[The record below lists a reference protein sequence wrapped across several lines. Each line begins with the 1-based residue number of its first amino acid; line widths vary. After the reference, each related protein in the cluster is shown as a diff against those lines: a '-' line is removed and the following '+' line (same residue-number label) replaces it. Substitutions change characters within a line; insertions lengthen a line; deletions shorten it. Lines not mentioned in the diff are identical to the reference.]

1 VITRSS
7 PFDLQAA
14 AARSMREHGFE
25 PDFPADAQQQLQTIP
40 PSPAAQPSEA
50 VRDLRE
56 LLWSSIDNSTSRDL
70 DQIEVAEHLANGDIK
85 VSIGI
90 ADVDAFV
97 PAWTPIDRHAS
108 LETVTVYTGIRNFPM
123 LPEMLSNDIT
133 SLLESADKLAVVIE
147 FAVAADGAVH
157 SEQIY
162 RALVRNKAQLAYDD
176 VGPWLEKKGPAPPKV
191 AASQPLQAQLTLQD
205 TCAQR
210 LLNARQRH
218 GALNIETVET
228 RPVLLHGDVVDI
240 ERQQKN
246 RATELI
252 EDFMIATNEI
262 VARTLEKFALPSIRR
277 IVKSPERWPRIVE
290 LARSFGA
297 TLPATPDSR
306 ALNEFLSARRAADPT
321 HFPDLSLAVIKLM
334 GPGEY
339 AVERPGDTEPNHFGL
354 AVQDYTHATAPNRR
368 FADLV
373 TQRLV
378 KAAVAARPSP
388 YDEGQLTAIAR
399 NCTVREDA
407 ARKVEREMSKRIA
420 AVAMSHRIGE
430 TFDAVVTGVNPHG
443 TFVRVLRPHIEGM
456 LVRGADG
463 LDVGD
468 TLRVALVRTDA
479 ERGYIDFARA

>member
-1 VITRSS
+1 
-7 PFDLQAA
+7 
-14 AARSMREHGFE
+14 
-25 PDFPADAQQQLQTIP
+25 
-40 PSPAAQPSEA
+40 
-50 VRDLRE
+50 
-56 LLWSSIDNSTSRDL
+56 
-70 DQIEVAEHLANGDIK
+70 
-85 VSIGI
+85 
-90 ADVDAFV
+90 
-97 PAWTPIDRHAS
+97 
-108 LETVTVYTGIRNFPM
+108 
-123 LPEMLSNDIT
+123 
-133 SLLESADKLAVVIE
+133 
-147 FAVAADGAVH
+147 
-157 SEQIY
+157 
-162 RALVRNKAQLAYDD
+162 
-176 VGPWLEKKGPAPPKV
+176 
-191 AASQPLQAQLTLQD
+191 
-205 TCAQR
+205 
-210 LLNARQRH
+210 
-218 GALNIETVET
+218 
-228 RPVLLHGDVVDI
+228 
-240 ERQQKN
+240 
-246 RATELI
+246 
-252 EDFMIATNEI
+252 
-262 VARTLEKFALPSIRR
+262 
-277 IVKSPERWPRIVE
+277 
-290 LARSFGA
+290 
-297 TLPATPDSR
+297 
-306 ALNEFLSARRAADPT
+306 LNEFLSARRAADPT